1 VRTAKR
7 VKEPSEVQSNI
18 FSLIN
23 STYYPASSY
32 RIYLRLFII
41 MGGSWFLE
49 IIAFVCEM
57 ENVLQPLVALND
69 YINCSQ
75 GMIIFMATFCNQEML
90 KSIRKR

>member
-1 VRTAKR
+1 
-7 VKEPSEVQSNI
+7 
-18 FSLIN
+18 
-23 STYYPASSY
+23 
-32 RIYLRLFII
+32 